1 VGEDAT
7 ATVRRIYDAFA
18 RRDFPAIGQLIHP
31 EVEIQYEGIVLDANG
46 TYRGLQGMGELL
58 ATILEGFDVESFE
71 VDVED
76 LFEAPDGQ
84 VVAALHQRGVGRT
97 SGAPVEVRI
106 AQAWTIDEGVA
117 VRWHIFRDLAHA
129 REKLGLHD

>member
-1 VGEDAT
+1 VGDEAI
-7 ATVRRIYDAFA
+7 ATVGRIYDAFA
-18 RRDFPAIGQLIHP
+18 RRDFAAIGQLIHP
-31 EVEIQYEGIVLDANG
+31 DVEVVYEGIVFDANG
-46 TYRGLQGMGELL
+46 TYRGHQGMGELL
-58 ATILEGFDVESFE
+58 AAIVEGFDVDSF
-71 VDVED
+71 DVQVEQ

-106 AQAWTIDEGVA
+106 AQAWTIEGGTA

-129 REKLGLHD
+129 REALGLHD